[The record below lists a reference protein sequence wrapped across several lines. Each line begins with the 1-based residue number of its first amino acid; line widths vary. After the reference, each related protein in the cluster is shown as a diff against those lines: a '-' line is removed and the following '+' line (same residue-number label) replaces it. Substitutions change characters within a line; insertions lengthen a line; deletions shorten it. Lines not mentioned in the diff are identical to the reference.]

1 MLHVSNLSV
10 ARGGVTLLSG
20 VDFALNA
27 GEILVLRGANGLGKT
42 SLLRCIAGLQNPVE
56 GQITAPETVAYSGHA
71 NGLKGQMTVLENLAF
86 WSSIYH
92 GPSPEVALDAYDLHA
107 LADRPAANLSAGQK
121 RRLGL
126 ARMQVSG
133 CALWVMDEPTVS
145 LDADNV
151 ALFRA
156 ALDRH
161 VQSGGA
167 AVITTHIDLAIAS
180 ARLLDLTRFK
190 ARGLMGSTAFEEA
203 VE

>member
-10 ARGGVTLLSG
+10 ARGGMTLLSG

-27 GEILVLRGANGLGKT
+27 GQILVLRGANGLGKT

-56 GQITAPETVAYSGHA
+56 GQITAPQAVAYSGHA
-71 NGLKGQMTVLENLAF
+71 DGLKGQMTVLENLAF
-86 WSSIYH
+86 WSSVYH

-203 VE
+203 LE

>member
-1 MLHVSNLSV
+1 MLHVLNLSV
-10 ARGGVTLLSG
+10 ARGGMTLLSG

-27 GEILVLRGANGLGKT
+27 GQILVLRGANGLGKT

-71 NGLKGQMTVLENLAF
+71 DGLKGQMTVLENLAF
-86 WSSIYH
+86 WSSIYQ

-151 ALFRA
+151 ALFCA

-167 AVITTHIDLAIAS
+167 AVITSHIDLVIAS

-203 VE
+203 LE

>member
-10 ARGGVTLLSG
+10 ARGGMTLLSG

-27 GEILVLRGANGLGKT
+27 GQILVLRGANGLGKT

-71 NGLKGQMTVLENLAF
+71 DGLKGQMTVLENLAF

-92 GPSPEVALDAYDLHA
+92 GPSAEVALDAYDLHA

-145 LDADNV
+145 LDAHNV

-203 VE
+203 LE

>member
-1 MLHVSNLSV
+1 MLQVSYLSV
-10 ARGGVTLLSG
+10 ARGGMTLLCG
-20 VDFALNA
+20 VDFSLSA
-27 GEILVLRGANGLGKT
+27 GQVLVLRGANGLGKT
-42 SLLRCIAGLQNPVE
+42 SLLRCIAGLQDPVE

-71 NGLKGQMTVLENLAF
+71 DGLKGQMTVLENLAF
-86 WSSIYH
+86 WASIYH
-92 GPSPEVALDAYDLHA
+92 GPSPDVALDAYDLRA

-145 LDADNV
+145 LDAHNV

-161 VQSGGA
+161 VHSGGA
-167 AVITTHIDLAIAS
+167 AVITTHIDLEIAS
-180 ARLLDLTRFK
+180 AQLLDLTRFK
-190 ARGLMGSTAFEEA
+190 ARGLSGSSAFEEA
-203 VE
+203 LE

>member
-1 MLHVSNLSV
+1 M
-10 ARGGVTLLSG
+10 AGGPAGIRSG
-20 VDFALNA
+20 
-27 GEILVLRGANGLGKT
+27 GA
-42 SLLRCIAGLQNPVE
+42 
-56 GQITAPETVAYSGHA
+56 
-71 NGLKGQMTVLENLAF
+71 KG
-86 WSSIYH
+86 
-92 GPSPEVALDAYDLHA
+92 
-107 LADRPAANLSAGQK
+107 
-121 RRLGL
+121 RLGL

-133 CALWVMDEPTVS
+133 WALWVMDEPTVS

-180 ARLLDLTRFK
+180 AKLLDLTRFK

-203 VE
+203 LE

>member
-10 ARGGVTLLSG
+10 ARGGMTLLSG

-27 GEILVLRGANGLGKT
+27 GQILVLRGANGLGKT

-56 GQITAPETVAYSGHA
+56 GQITAPEAVAYSGHA
-71 NGLKGQMTVLENLAF
+71 DGLKGQMTVLENLAF
-86 WSSIYH
+86 WSSVYH

-167 AVITTHIDLAIAS
+167 AVITSHIDLAIAS

-203 VE
+203 LE

>member
-10 ARGGVTLLSG
+10 ARGGMTLLSG

-27 GEILVLRGANGLGKT
+27 GQILVLRGANGLGKT
-42 SLLRCIAGLQNPVE
+42 SLLRCIAGLQNPVD
-56 GQITAPETVAYSGHA
+56 GQITVPETVAYSGHA
-71 NGLKGQMTVLENLAF
+71 DGLKGQMTVLENLAF

-92 GPSPEVALDAYDLHA
+92 GPSPEVALDAYELHA

-180 ARLLDLTRFK
+180 AKLLDLTRFK

-203 VE
+203 LE

>member
-10 ARGGVTLLSG
+10 ARGGMTLLSG

-27 GEILVLRGANGLGKT
+27 GQILVLRGANGLGKT

-56 GQITAPETVAYSGHA
+56 GQITAPEAVAYSGHA
-71 NGLKGQMTVLENLAF
+71 DGLKGQMTVLENLAF
-86 WSSIYH
+86 WSSVYH

-203 VE
+203 LE

>member
-10 ARGGVTLLSG
+10 ARGGMTLLSG

-27 GEILVLRGANGLGKT
+27 GQILVLRGANGLGKT
-42 SLLRCIAGLQNPVE
+42 SLLRCIAGLQNLVE
-56 GQITAPETVAYSGHA
+56 GQITTPETVAYSGHA
-71 NGLKGQMTVLENLAF
+71 DGLKGQMTVLENLAF

-203 VE
+203 LE

>member
-10 ARGGVTLLSG
+10 ARGGITLLCG
-20 VDFALNA
+20 VGFALNA
-27 GEILVLRGANGLGKT
+27 GQILVLRGANGLGKT

-71 NGLKGQMTVLENLAF
+71 DGLKGQMTVLENLAF
-86 WSSIYH
+86 WSSVYH

-167 AVITTHIDLAIAS
+167 AVITTHIALAIAS

-190 ARGLMGSTAFEEA
+190 ARVLMGSTAFEEA
-203 VE
+203 LE

>member
-1 MLHVSNLSV
+1 MLQVSSLSV
-10 ARGGVTLLSG
+10 ARGGMTLLCG
-20 VDFALNA
+20 VDFSLSA
-27 GEILVLRGANGLGKT
+27 GQVLVLRGANGLGKT
-42 SLLRCIAGLQNPVE
+42 SLLRCIAGLQDPVE

-71 NGLKGQMTVLENLAF
+71 DGLKGQMTVLENLAF
-86 WSSIYH
+86 WASIYH
-92 GPSPEVALDAYDLHA
+92 GPSPDVALDAYDLRA

-145 LDADNV
+145 LDAHNV

-161 VQSGGA
+161 VHSGGA
-167 AVITTHIDLAIAS
+167 AVITTHIDLEIAS
-180 ARLLDLTRFK
+180 AQLLDLTRFK
-190 ARGLMGSTAFEEA
+190 ARGLSGSSAFEEA
-203 VE
+203 LE

>member
-1 MLHVSNLSV
+1 MLHVLNLSV
-10 ARGGVTLLSG
+10 ARGGMTLLSR

-27 GEILVLRGANGLGKT
+27 GQILVLRGANGLGKT

-71 NGLKGQMTVLENLAF
+71 DGLKGQMTVLENLAF

-151 ALFRA
+151 ALFCA

-167 AVITTHIDLAIAS
+167 AVITSHIDLVIAS

>member
-10 ARGGVTLLSG
+10 ARGGMTLLSG

-27 GEILVLRGANGLGKT
+27 GQILVLRGANGLGKT

-71 NGLKGQMTVLENLAF
+71 DGLKGQMTVLENLAF
-86 WSSIYH
+86 WSSVYH

-203 VE
+203 LE

>member
-10 ARGGVTLLSG
+10 ARGGMTLLSG

-27 GEILVLRGANGLGKT
+27 GQILVLRGANGLGKT
-42 SLLRCIAGLQNPVE
+42 SLLRCIAGLQNQVE

-71 NGLKGQMTVLENLAF
+71 DGLKGQMTVLENLAF

-92 GPSPEVALDAYDLHA
+92 GASPEVALDAYDLHA

-167 AVITTHIDLAIAS
+167 AVITSHIDLAIAS
-180 ARLLDLTRFK
+180 AKLLDLTRFK

-203 VE
+203 LE

>member
-1 MLHVSNLSV
+1 MLQVSNLSV
-10 ARGGVTLLSG
+10 ARGEMTLLCG
-20 VDFALNA
+20 VDFSLSA
-27 GEILVLRGANGLGKT
+27 GQVLVLRGANGLGKT
-42 SLLRCIAGLQNPVE
+42 SLLRCIAGLQDPVE

-71 NGLKGQMTVLENLAF
+71 DGLKGQMTVLENLAF
-86 WSSIYH
+86 WASIYH
-92 GPSPEVALDAYDLHA
+92 GPSPDVALDAYDLRA

-145 LDADNV
+145 LDAHNV

-161 VQSGGA
+161 VHSGGA
-167 AVITTHIDLAIAS
+167 AVITTHIDLEIAS
-180 ARLLDLTRFK
+180 AQLLDLTCFK
-190 ARGLMGSTAFEEA
+190 ARGLSGSSAFEEA
-203 VE
+203 LE

>member
-1 MLHVSNLSV
+1 MLQVSNLSV
-10 ARGGVTLLSG
+10 ARGGMILLCG
-20 VDFALNA
+20 VDFSLSA
-27 GEILVLRGANGLGKT
+27 GQVLVLRGANGLGKT
-42 SLLRCIAGLQNPVE
+42 SLLRCIAGLQDPVE

-71 NGLKGQMTVLENLAF
+71 DGLKGQMTVLENLAF
-86 WSSIYH
+86 WASIYH
-92 GPSPEVALDAYDLHA
+92 GPSPDVALDSYDLRA

-145 LDADNV
+145 LDAHNV

-161 VQSGGA
+161 VHSGGA
-167 AVITTHIDLAIAS
+167 AVITTHIDLEIAS
-180 ARLLDLTRFK
+180 AQLLDLTRFK
-190 ARGLMGSTAFEEA
+190 ARGLSGSSAFEEA
-203 VE
+203 LE